1 MNQRKI
7 LVPIGAFA
15 TNLKSVYYAVALADR
30 LQALIYIVQQVDT
43 DQTENHQRTWF
54 RETLRDLI
62 NNTRQTGI
70 GVSHYMVKAN
80 FKEEIVSL
88 IRAEHIDFLV
98 FSKDEEM
105 TERLVHQ
112 IRSLIPGQIIQVREK
127 HEIQYIKEGEKR
139 YGTCNDLK
147 PVSGRA

>member
-30 LQALIYIVQQVDT
+30 LRALIYIVQQVDT
-43 DQTENHQRTWF
+43 DQAENHQMTWF

-70 GVSHYMVKAN
+70 GVSHYMVRTN
-80 FKEEIVSL
+80 FKEEIVNL
-88 IRAEHIDFLV
+88 IRAEHIDLLV
-98 FSKDEEM
+98 FSKDEET

-127 HEIQYIKEGEKR
+127 HEIQHMKEDEKR
-139 YGTCNDLK
+139 YGTRNDLK
-147 PVSGRA
+147 PV